1 MPDRSAVLFCVSKY
15 DTDNGMPSQTSWYN
29 ANKHTKTPTPFED
42 VGVICLI
49 LFFRL
54 EQILYNYLT
63 VTNTAFLIAFAVSH
77 VPFTLAAIAT
87 L

>member
-1 MPDRSAVLFCVSKY
+1 MIRIMVCPHKRHGITLISI
-15 DTDNGMPSQTSWYN
+15 Q
-29 ANKHTKTPTPFED
+29 KTPTPFED

-49 LFFRL
+49 RFFRL

-63 VTNTAFLIAFAVSH
+63 VTYTAFLIAFAVSH

-87 L
+87 